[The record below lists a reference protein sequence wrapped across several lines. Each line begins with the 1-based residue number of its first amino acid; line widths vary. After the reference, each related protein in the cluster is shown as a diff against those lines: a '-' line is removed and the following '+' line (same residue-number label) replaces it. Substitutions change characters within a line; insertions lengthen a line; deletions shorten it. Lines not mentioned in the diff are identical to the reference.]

1 VYLDITVQPKE
12 LLCLKFVP
20 EASSVLSAKIKH
32 STVRLAITV
41 LLILKDQRFVHLV
54 FTVLVQLTSIL
65 SVRLAHTVLKAL
77 KLQLNVPMGCMV
89 LEMMITLT
97 LRVVA

>member
-1 VYLDITVQPKE
+1 MYLDITVQPKQ

-20 EASSVLSAKIKH
+20 EASSVLSVQIKH

-54 FTVLVQLTSIL
+54 FTVLVLLTSIL
-65 SVRLAHTVLKAL
+65 SVRQDHTVLQAL
-77 KLQLNVPMGCMV
+77 KLQLNVPTECMA
-89 LEMMITLT
+89 LEIMITLT
-97 LRVVA
+97 WRVVA